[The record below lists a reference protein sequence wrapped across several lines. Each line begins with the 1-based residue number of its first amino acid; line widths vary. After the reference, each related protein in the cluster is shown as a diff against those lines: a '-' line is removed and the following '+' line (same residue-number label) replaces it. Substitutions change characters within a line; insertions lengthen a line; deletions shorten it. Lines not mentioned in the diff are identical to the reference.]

1 MSRFLINEVLTFRCD
16 MEQEAIQLIES
27 IKSRVDVVSHEIRRI
42 EKKDDIYF
50 RVVIKTKINDIKNP
64 TEAYL
69 LD

>member
-27 IKSRVDVVSHEIRRI
+27 IKSRVDVVSHEIKRV
-42 EKKDDIYF
+42 EKKEDIYF
-50 RVVIKTKINDIKNP
+50 KVTIKTKINDIKNP
-64 TEAYL
+64 TEAFL

>member
-1 MSRFLINEVLTFRCD
+1 MRFLINEVLTFRCD
-16 MEQEAIQLIES
+16 MEKEAIQLVES
-27 IKSRVDVVSHEIRRI
+27 IKSRADVVSHEIRRV

>member
-27 IKSRVDVVSHEIRRI
+27 IKSRVDVVSHEIRRV